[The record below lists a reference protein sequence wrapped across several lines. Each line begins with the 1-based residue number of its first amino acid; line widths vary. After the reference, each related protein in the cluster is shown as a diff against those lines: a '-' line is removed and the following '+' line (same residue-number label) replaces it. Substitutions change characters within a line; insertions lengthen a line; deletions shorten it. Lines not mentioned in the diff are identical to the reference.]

1 MKYCQGP
8 KCHTYTTKDRIRG
21 SKGDKHYETRK
32 RSSFYYLDGN
42 VCSMQCQADWF
53 DVYGSRALDHFGRI
67 TQPKVLTQDNAWSM
81 ICQDEWFKKFGNMAL
96 DHFGRI
102 HEPKRQDASGA
113 WYKDY
118 AWRSNGHLHYFINDL
133 LGERRPITEQQ
144 YRDDNLTT
152 PTT

>member
-8 KCHTYTTKDRIRG
+8 ICHEYKTKDRIRG

-32 RSSFYYLDGN
+32 RSSFYYGKSN
-42 VCSMQCQADWF
+42 FCSLNCQNDWF
-53 DVYGSRALDHFGRI
+53 
-67 TQPKVLTQDNAWSM
+67 N
-81 ICQDEWFKKFGNMAL
+81 KFGDQAV

-118 AWRSNGHLHYFINDL
+118 RWNRDTDNSRYNHYFVNDL
-133 LGERRPITEQQ
+133 LGQRIPITQAQ
-144 YRDDNLTT
+144 YQDDNFTQ
-152 PTT
+152 PN